1 MIFNRQ
7 TYHQDLLNSVNRKER
22 WLSEG
27 AWECSEEL
35 MWKNIIFMSSC
46 ILQQNSLRWG
56 CSRWIWWFHTKRP
69 VGSCYTFVTSFASQ
83 ELPQRT
89 PSSVH
94 SCCYS
99 CHPISAVLMLQR
111 TPSCQ
116 ISWNHKMFWVEGISS
131 LGANICCL
139 GSRWIIHICRL
150 KTHLVFLL
158 SWGEHLQKKTNLEL
172 SQWLGWPQHNHQNEV

>member
-1 MIFNRQ
+1 MTFR
-7 TYHQDLLNSVNRKER
+7 
-22 WLSEG
+22 G
-27 AWECSEEL
+27 
-35 MWKNIIFMSSC
+35 
-46 ILQQNSLRWG
+46 SLRVFG
-56 CSRWIWWFHTKRP
+56 GADVKKHHFYVFLYFTAELTEVRMLKVDLVVPYETTCWILLHLCNKLCIS
-69 VGSCYTFVTSFASQ
+69 GAS
-83 ELPQRT
+83 PKN
-89 PSSVH
+89 SSVH